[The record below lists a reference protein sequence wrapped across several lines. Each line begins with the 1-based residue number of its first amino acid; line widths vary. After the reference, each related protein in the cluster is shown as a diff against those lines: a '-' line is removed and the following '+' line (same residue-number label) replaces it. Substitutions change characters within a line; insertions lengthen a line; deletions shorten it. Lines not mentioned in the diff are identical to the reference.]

1 MRSKH
6 SFVQYNIQVNRLTQ
20 YTMVQV
26 TSKYLVVASASSI
39 SGFITYM
46 RSMAYLFGIDVI
58 SGLKCLF
65 NYYFLGIDW
74 WSYHLWRVLE
84 IKGILGNLPL
94 KILIKAV
101 WCC

>member
-39 SGFITYM
+39 SGF
-46 RSMAYLFGIDVI
+46 
-58 SGLKCLF
+58 
-65 NYYFLGIDW
+65 
-74 WSYHLWRVLE
+74 SY
-84 IKGILGNLPL
+84 I
-94 KILIKAV
+94 
-101 WCC
+101 